1 MRRTHL
7 HYCASC
13 GDVLYRCDA
22 AIWADDTSRGCGNAD
37 RHDHEYCA
45 ACCVPDIEDD
55 VNAAMHN
62 DDATAAAMW
71 QEGR

>member
-22 AIWADDTSRGCGNAD
+22 AVWADDTSRGCGNAD
-37 RHDHEYCA
+37 MHEKEYCES
-45 ACCVPDIEDD
+45 CCVSLEDEVD
-55 VNAAMHN
+55 AAMH
-62 DDATAAAMW
+62 DDDTDATDAW
-71 QEGR
+71 HEGR

>member
-22 AIWADDTSRGCGNAD
+22 AVWEDDTSRGCGNAD
-37 RHDHEYCA
+37 MHDHEYCA
-45 ACCVPDIEDD
+45 ACCVSVEDD
-55 VNAAMHN
+55 VDQAMHN